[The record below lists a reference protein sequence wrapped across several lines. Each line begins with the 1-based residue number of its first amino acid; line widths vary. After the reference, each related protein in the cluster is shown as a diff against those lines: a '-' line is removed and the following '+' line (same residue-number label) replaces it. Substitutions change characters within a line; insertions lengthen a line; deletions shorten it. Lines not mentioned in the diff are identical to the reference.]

1 MVLCLMRYKL
11 HRYLYPVVYRMS
23 AHYSS
28 QSLQYSGRFMSGRI
42 MHDFLRILSK
52 FCKSESLDSYSN
64 LLPPWAGSG
73 GWKSDVPKRLVAA
86 PDPFRRVAAA
96 NNPKPG

>member
-1 MVLCLMRYKL
+1 
-11 HRYLYPVVYRMS
+11 
-23 AHYSS
+23 
-28 QSLQYSGRFMSGRI
+28 MSGQI
-42 MHDFLRILSK
+42 IYYFLRILSK
-52 FCKSESLDSYSN
+52 FRKSESPDSHSD